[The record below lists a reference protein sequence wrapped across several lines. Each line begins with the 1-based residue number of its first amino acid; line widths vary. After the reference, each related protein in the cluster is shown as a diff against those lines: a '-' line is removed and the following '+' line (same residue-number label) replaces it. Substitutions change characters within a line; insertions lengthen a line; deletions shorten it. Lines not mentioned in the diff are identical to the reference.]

1 MIDAEKLLGKVLA
14 GAMQGKVKKGKK
26 RKRSSDNLV
35 GSLVG
40 SLASGKGLITAIGLG
55 VGAYEILKQPSASAG
70 GGAVATPPR
79 PAAAVP
85 PRPGVPPAAP
95 MPPPLPPQFGA
106 PVPPAVEPVAAE
118 MSNDGQHNR
127 EQELAMRLIRVM
139 VAAAHADGRLDE
151 QEEQRI
157 LEKLQEQG
165 LSREE
170 RLFLLQELHAPKEIA
185 ELTAGINGPMIAQ
198 TMYSLAVSTIV
209 IDMPEERQWLDRLA
223 AALSL
228 SPAMQ
233 QFIEQD
239 AA

>member
-40 SLASGKGLITAIGLG
+40 GLASGKGLITAIGLG
-55 VGAYEILKQPSASAG
+55 VGAYEILRQSSALAG
-70 GGAVATPPR
+70 GGAAATTPR
-79 PAAAVP
+79 PATAPP

-95 MPPPLPPQFGA
+95 PPLPPQHGA
-106 PVPPAVEPVAAE
+106 VVPPAVEPVAAAG
-118 MSNDGQHNR
+118 SDDGNHNR

-185 ELTAGINGPMIAQ
+185 ELAAGINGPMIAQ

-209 IDMPEERQWLDRLA
+209 IDTPEERQWLDQLA

-228 SPAMQ
+228 SAAMQ

-239 AA
+239 AV

>member
-1 MIDAEKLLGKVLA
+1 MIDAERLLGKVLA
-14 GAMQGKVKKGKK
+14 GAMQGKVKKGKR

-40 SLASGKGLITAIGLG
+40 GLASGKGLITAIGLG
-55 VGAYEILKQPSASAG
+55 VGAYEILKQSSATAAG
-70 GGAVATPPR
+70 GTAAGTPG
-79 PAAAVP
+79 PAAP
-85 PRPGVPPAAP
+85 PPLRPGVPPAAP
-95 MPPPLPPQFGA
+95 MPPPLPSQQPA
-106 PVPPAVEPVAAE
+106 PVPPGPEPVAVAGPA
-118 MSNDGQHNR
+118 DGHDNQ

-170 RLFLLQELHAPKEIA
+170 RLFLLQELHVPKEIA
-185 ELTAGINGPMIAQ
+185 ELTAGVNGPMIAQ

-209 IDMPEERQWLDRLA
+209 VDTPAERRWLDQLA

>member
-55 VGAYEILKQPSASAG
+55 VGAYEILKQSSASTG
-70 GGAVATPPR
+70 GGAMATPPR
-79 PAAAVP
+79 PAAAAP
-85 PRPGVPPAAP
+85 PRPGVPPAAS
-95 MPPPLPPQFGA
+95 MPPPLPPQSGA

-170 RLFLLQELHAPKEIA
+170 RLFLL
-185 ELTAGINGPMIAQ
+185 
-198 TMYSLAVSTIV
+198 
-209 IDMPEERQWLDRLA
+209 
-223 AALSL
+223 
-228 SPAMQ
+228 
-233 QFIEQD
+233 
-239 AA
+239 